1 MSHALRLYFRM
12 IALQIRAQAQHRV
25 SFWIDFFSTL
35 LVNGTSIISI
45 ALVMERIPTIGG
57 WTLPEIAFLYGMSEA
72 SFGLMDMIFSGL
84 DPDYFAPNIRQ
95 GRLDQFL
102 LRPVGLILHLAGSRF
117 VLRRLGRIT
126 QGMIV
131 LWFAIQATQVHWT
144 ALKVAYIPIVMFSQ
158 VIFMGALF
166 LVGSTITFWTQERV
180 EAVNVLTYGGVEMMN
195 YPITIYP
202 SLLRR
207 FITWVI
213 PFAFLNYYPALYF
226 LDKPDPL
233 GLPVLPP
240 FLAPFAAGLMAASA
254 YAFWQFGLRHYQST
268 GT

>member
-1 MSHALRLYFRM
+1 MLNALRLYFRM
-12 IALQIRAQAQHRV
+12 ISLQIRAQMQFRV

-35 LVNGTSIISI
+35 LINGINIISI
-45 ALVMERIPTIGG
+45 GLVMQRIPAIGG
-57 WTLPEIAFLYGMSEA
+57 WTFPEIAFLYGMSETA
-72 SFGLMDMIFSGL
+72 FGLMDMIFSGI
-84 DPDYFAPNIRQ
+84 DPDYFAPYIRQ

-102 LRPVGLILHLAGSRF
+102 LRPVGLILHLIGSRF
-117 VLRRLGRIT
+117 LLRRLGRIT
-126 QGMIV
+126 QGAIV
-131 LWFAIQATQVHWT
+131 LWIAIQATQSHWN
-144 ALKVAYIPIVMFSQ
+144 ALKVAFLPVVMVSQ

-166 LVGSTITFWTQERV
+166 LAGSTITFWTQERV
-180 EAVNVLTYGGVEMMN
+180 EAVNVLTYGGVDMMN

-202 SLLRR
+202 APLRR

-240 FLAPFAAGLMAASA
+240 FLAPVAAGLIALSA
-254 YAFWQFGLRHYQST
+254 YFFWTFGLHHYQST